1 MLKYLIIQLDD
12 SSISFCHYDND
23 ITKPNL
29 IPLESLKDAIFW
41 SMKEN
46 LTLQFLYPNYTIPE
60 EYKKVIAPTFHADI
74 VSYACEDNELR
85 KNADIV
91 VFDQFP
97 SITSFTFNKV
107 QAYAFRI
114 TMAEMIANAQLLFSI
129 LPKVNRISIVFTDVM
144 LFKKEDEIKYA
155 EFLNSLSNKIIDEY
169 KGGHEIQ
176 INLLT
181 DRILLDGMNN
191 CNAGYETI
199 TLCPD
204 GNYYVCSA
212 FYSDGD
218 TQFILGHC
226 KNGLDIKNP
235 QLYRLDHA
243 PICKICDAYQCRR
256 CVWLNNKTTHEVNTP
271 SHEQCVIAHLE
282 RNASERL
289 LKSIR
294 KIGDFLPEKN
304 ISEID
309 YLDPFDKL
317 TK

>member
-1 MLKYLIIQLDD
+1 
-12 SSISFCHYDND
+12 
-23 ITKPNL
+23 
-29 IPLESLKDAIFW
+29 
-41 SMKEN
+41 MKEN
-46 LTLQFLYPNYTIPE
+46 LTLQFLYPNYTIPK
-60 EYKKVIAPTFHADI
+60 EYKKEIAQTFHADI

-91 VFDQFP
+91 VFDQYT
-97 SITSFTFNKV
+97 SITSFTFNKA
-107 QAYAFRI
+107 QAYVFRT

-129 LPKVNRISIVFTDVM
+129 LPKVNRISIVLTDVM
-144 LFKKEDEIKYA
+144 SFKKEDESKYA
-155 EFLNSLSNKIIDEY
+155 EFLNSLSNKIVDEY
-169 KGGHEIQ
+169 KGAHEIQ

-181 DRILLDGMNN
+181 DRILLDRMNN

-256 CVWLNNKTTHEVNTP
+256 CVWLNNKSTHEVNTP
-271 SHEQCVIAHLE
+271 SREQCVIAHLE

-294 KIGDFLPEKN
+294 EIGDFLPEKN